1 MAKRIALTR
10 LHHLSMGSTCRT
22 GSVRS
27 ASRTRTQSVDVS
39 GFNPTATD
47 EFLQGTRAQTVSAE
61 IFVGRG
67 AGETQDILYP
77 LYRDRTTFA
86 FTWRAT
92 ADAVSTTNPEW
103 RGNAKMFGWSEG
115 ATRGEV
121 ETTPVTFRA
130 ADSTGIVLSYS

>member
-1 MAKRIALTR
+1 MAKRIALTD
-10 LHHLSMGSTCRT
+10 HITCDGVDLSDFFRQIGIEN
-22 GSVRS
+22 
-27 ASRTRTQSVDVS
+27 ADAEVDVS

-103 RGNAKMFGWSEG
+103 RGNVKMFGWSEG